1 MILADT
7 HVVVWLRTDPDR
19 LGAGARAAIESADE
33 IAISGI
39 SLWELSMLVSHGRLA
54 LDLPLAAYL
63 DDVSRS
69 CRVLPITAAVA
80 TAVADLPETFPTGDP
95 ADRIIYA
102 TALVHGLPLLSADAG
117 LLAHDETVIWL

>member
-33 IAISGI
+33 IAISDI
-39 SLWELSMLVSHGRLA
+39 SLWELSMLVSPGRLA

-63 DDVSRS
+63 DGVPGS
-69 CRVLPITAAVA
+69 CPIRPITAAVA
-80 TAVADLPETFPTGDP
+80 AAVADLPDTFPTGDP

-117 LLAHDETVIWL
+117 LLAYDETVIWR